1 MTKDTHTLGGSATS
15 VLRRRGDRTISYRAI
30 VYLID
35 NFPSPAIAP
44 HYKAVK
50 RLVAKVKHSKPQ
62 PR

>member
-1 MTKDTHTLGGSATS
+1 MTKTHRHGGSATS
-15 VLRRRGDRTISYRAI
+15 VLRRSGDRAISHQVI